1 DHEGLPIK
9 RKALI
14 FLIILIQREE
24 INIKTRK
31 VVYMAVLVALG
42 IVIPMAFHYLGTGL
56 GSIFLPMHLPVFLG
70 GVLLGPG
77 AGLIVGIITPLL
89 NSVLTGM
96 PPLIP
101 MLPIMTVELAVYGL
115 VLGYFFKRLQVNIY
129 LSLIIT
135 MLMGRIGAGLVVWI
149 IVHGFG
155 FARLPSNPFIY
166 IWGTIT
172 TGLPG
177 IIIQLVLIPFI
188 LNYLKSSGK
197 VGLVRN
203 NV

>member
-1 DHEGLPIK
+1 M
-9 RKALI
+9 
-14 FLIILIQREE
+14 IILIQREE

-56 GSIFLPMHLPVFLG
+56 GPIFLPMHLPVFLG